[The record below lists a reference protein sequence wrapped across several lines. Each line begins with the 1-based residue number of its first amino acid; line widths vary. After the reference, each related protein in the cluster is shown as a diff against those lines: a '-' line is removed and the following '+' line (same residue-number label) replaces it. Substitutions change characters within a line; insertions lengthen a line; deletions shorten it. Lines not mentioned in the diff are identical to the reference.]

1 MICSSS
7 LPSECYAPS
16 INQDLYLNEA
26 SFVMAHDSA
35 TGYIHTKNKNK
46 NNGDSYDSNA
56 ISDIDEY
63 VAESWGVNDD
73 DMNYNYNNYGQNQGS
88 STWNKISTNLLAV
101 YGKTQVGSVY
111 EQLNDGA
118 RALDLRPRIY
128 NNGTIGFHHGSL
140 INIPLTTITMGGLL
154 EDAKQWCNDN
164 PKELVILFHHELTH
178 EAGYNAL
185 SSEVYTEI
193 DDFYATDDD
202 GAVTYD
208 DDNEDEGSNSQ
219 SNDQGDDYNDDQQK
233 SGYSY
238 FYSGIAKLKQGYRAH
253 NVPYYPCDVLSGIT
267 VGEAME
273 LADLSKLGGKGYLL
287 AVDRHDM
294 YGEHCLHIRL
304 YYIFTQLVIRPSQMS
319 SNVFAHHPYIIS
331 QTQPHSVA
339 RPTGPKTSS
348 SLVILKMTRT
358 RGRKILDDIKCAQI
372 ERTQACPSYLHC
384 KNMCWL
390 ARTMM
395 LQTMLTSLVL
405 QQMRVIIHSTKSKG
419 FGKWTLNLQL
429 LASHMLPLHCW
440 MTIEGPTSM
449 QKWCN

>member
-1 MICSSS
+1 
-7 LPSECYAPS
+7 
-16 INQDLYLNEA
+16 
-26 SFVMAHDSA
+26 MAHDSA
-35 TGYIHTKNKNK
+35 TGYIHTKNNNNNN
-46 NNGDSYDSNA
+46 NNGDSY
-56 ISDIDEY
+56 ISDDDVSESSEY

-73 DMNYNYNNYGQNQGS
+73 GDYYNYNQG

-140 INIPLTTITMGGLL
+140 INIPLSTITLGGLL

-193 DDFYATDDD
+193 DDFYTADDD
-202 GAVTYD
+202 GSVTYD
-208 DDNEDEGSNSQ
+208 DAYDDEEEESKSQ
-219 SNDQGDDYNDDQQK
+219 SQDQGDDYNDDQQK

-238 FYSGIAKLKQGYRAH
+238 FYSGIAKLKQVYRQH
-253 NVPYYPCDVLSGIT
+253 YVPYYPCDVLSGIT

-294 YGEHCLHIRL
+294 YGEHCLFIFSHI
-304 YYIFTQLVIRPSQMS
+304 IF
-319 SNVFAHHPYIIS
+319 
-331 QTQPHSVA
+331 
-339 RPTGPKTSS
+339 
-348 SLVILKMTRT
+348 SL
-358 RGRKILDDIKCAQI
+358 
-372 ERTQACPSYLHC
+372 S
-384 KNMCWL
+384 
-390 ARTMM
+390 
-395 LQTMLTSLVL
+395 
-405 QQMRVIIHSTKSKG
+405 
-419 FGKWTLNLQL
+419 
-429 LASHMLPLHCW
+429 
-440 MTIEGPTSM
+440 
-449 QKWCN
+449 